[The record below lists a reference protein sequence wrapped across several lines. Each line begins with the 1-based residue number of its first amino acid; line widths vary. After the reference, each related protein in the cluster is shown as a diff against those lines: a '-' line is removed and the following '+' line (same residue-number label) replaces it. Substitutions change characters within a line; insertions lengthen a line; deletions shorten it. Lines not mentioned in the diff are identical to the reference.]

1 MSSTFGLNGLQLAP
15 SSVILYTLEF
25 FDAITAGGRD
35 KVDTLIAS
43 DSVAMIH
50 DSRYVQFEELVE
62 WLRHRGALAIPEN
75 TLYSY
80 NSSRIQARRIHSIWQ
95 VQHKADAIVV
105 QSLLHDA
112 LEDDKLDNGCILSIS
127 NYLESNNI
135 PKLPFGKRVTIY
147 PGVAPLSGVFLKE

>member
-62 WLRHRGALAIPEN
+62 VHLPHLRLQGGRSFASIGAS
-75 TLYSY
+75 T
-80 NSSRIQARRIHSIWQ
+80 
-95 VQHKADAIVV
+95 
-105 QSLLHDA
+105 
-112 LEDDKLDNGCILSIS
+112 
-127 NYLESNNI
+127 
-135 PKLPFGKRVTIY
+135 PK
-147 PGVAPLSGVFLKE
+147 